1 MRGLLGLW
9 PAGRV
14 EEGLTG
20 LSLAAGM
27 WQSVSVGDWLGVE
40 QEVSGG
46 NVAPVP

>member
-1 MRGLLGLW
+1 MRGLPGLW
-9 PAGRV
+9 PGGRV
-14 EEGLTG
+14 EGLTG

-27 WQSVSVGDWLGVE
+27 WWSVSVGDWLGVE